1 VQLSLGTT
9 AEWHLNC
16 FISLRELEFFPWLVD
31 KMIGMQAW
39 F

>member
-1 VQLSLGTT
+1 MAPQL
-9 AEWHLNC
+9 
-16 FISLRELEFFPWLVD
+16 FISPRELEFFPWLVD